1 MVSGRALLDP
11 GDQLLLLRRG
21 LRLDIE
27 ETAPRHRPLGDDSK
41 PAFHLIEQ
49 GGVDGCVVL
58 MVPGAMADGTWDFSV
73 AQAHRQ
79 QRLGAVQG
87 LDQCFLVNARIGGE
101 LVAAGFREAVVFL
114 AGAAAP
120 RRSAARVRALPL
132 VLLAVV
138 LVLIGAWPAGPELVM
153 QAFQAPLQIALTPHA
168 NGYARQLH
176 PFGDVGVGLTGLAGQ
191 IDLGSLH
198 D

>member
-27 ETAPRHRPLGDDSK
+27 GTAPRHRPLGDDPK

-49 GGVDGCVVL
+49 GGVGGCVVH

-114 AGAAAP
+114 PVRLHREGLQP
-120 RRSAARVRALPL
+120 ESEHSRWCCYRSAWSSLVRGRP
-132 VLLAVV
+132 
-138 LVLIGAWPAGPELVM
+138 
-153 QAFQAPLQIALTPHA
+153 
-168 NGYARQLH
+168 
-176 PFGDVGVGLTGLAGQ
+176 
-191 IDLGSLH
+191 DLSSSCRPSRPRSK
-198 D
+198 